1 MGAWGVD
8 PFQNDLALDWLG
20 EFTDDFGI
28 DFVRATLDQA
38 SWENGEV
45 TLAAAEIVAAIA
57 GHAGSTTALDRPVG
71 GSVASR
77 LPALRPALTSE
88 LVRSSIAAVDG
99 VANDSELA
107 DLWRDSADETE
118 WRALLE
124 DLKAR
129 LEAAL

>member
-1 MGAWGVD
+1 VGKRRGDAGRRGDRRGDRGARGLHD
-8 PFQNDLALDWLG
+8 GTGSAGGRERRL
-20 EFTDDFGI
+20 
-28 DFVRATLDQA
+28 
-38 SWENGEV
+38 
-45 TLAAAEIVAAIA
+45 TLAGAA
-57 GHAGSTTALDRPVG
+57 
-71 GSVASR
+71 
-77 LPALRPALTSE
+77 PALTSE